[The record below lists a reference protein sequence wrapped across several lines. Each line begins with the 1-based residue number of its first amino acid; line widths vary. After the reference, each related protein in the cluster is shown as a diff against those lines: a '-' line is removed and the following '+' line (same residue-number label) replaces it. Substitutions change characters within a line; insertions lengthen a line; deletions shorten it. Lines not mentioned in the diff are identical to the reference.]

1 MEALRKKYPKW
12 AHRRDYHAKK
22 KKRRRSRGRRRKKKK
37 ISQQDV
43 TTLLLLQLLGQIQG
57 VNAPLGKK
65 HGSNVV
71 TGYGGAVAPD
81 RLAPVRSQD
90 ERARVL
96 QGHFDPWRVTRHEV
110 RDETRPSL
118 REIGENEPNQG
129 QYRITAR
136 RYGYSTPQIWGSMPS

>member
-22 KKRRRSRGRRRKKKK
+22 KKRRRSRAAGRRKKKK
-37 ISQQDV
+37 ISQEDV

-57 VNAPLGKK
+57 VNVPLGKK

-90 ERARVL
+90 ERAR
-96 QGHFDPWRVTRHEV
+96 
-110 RDETRPSL
+110 
-118 REIGENEPNQG
+118 EIEDQNKRLMAEE
-129 QYRITAR
+129 IR
-136 RYGYSTPQIWGSMPS
+136 RQLEAQMRGPPAGSMPS

>member
-37 ISQQDV
+37 ISQEDV

-57 VNAPLGKK
+57 VNAPLAKK

-90 ERARVL
+90 ERARVYQETNQRQMQNEL
-96 QGHFDPWRVTRHEV
+96 AEFRRQMEAQMQGP
-110 RDETRPSL
+110 
-118 REIGENEPNQG
+118 REP
-129 QYRITAR
+129 
-136 RYGYSTPQIWGSMPS
+136 

>member
-22 KKRRRSRGRRRKKKK
+22 KKRRRSRAAGTRRKKKK
-37 ISQQDV
+37 ISQEDV

-57 VNAPLGKK
+57 VNAPLAKK

-90 ERARVL
+90 ERAR
-96 QGHFDPWRVTRHEV
+96 
-110 RDETRPSL
+110 
-118 REIGENEPNQG
+118 EIEEQNKRLMDAE
-129 QYRITAR
+129 IR
-136 RYGYSTPQIWGSMPS
+136 RQMEAQMRGPPAGSMPS

>member
-57 VNAPLGKK
+57 VNVPLGKK

-71 TGYGGAVAPD
+71 TGYGGAAAPD
-81 RLAPVRSQD
+81 HLAPVRSQYL
-90 ERARVL
+90 RAREIEEQNKRL
-96 QGHFDPWRVTRHEV
+96 TAAEV
-110 RDETRPSL
+110 RRQMEAQMRGP
-118 REIGENEPNQG
+118 P
-129 QYRITAR
+129 A
-136 RYGYSTPQIWGSMPS
+136 GSMPS

>member
-57 VNAPLGKK
+57 VNVPLGKK

-90 ERARVL
+90 ERARVY
-96 QGHFDPWRVTRHEV
+96 Q
-110 RDETRPSL
+110 ETNKRL
-118 REIGENEPNQG
+118 MAAEI
-129 QYRITAR
+129 R
-136 RYGYSTPQIWGSMPS
+136 RQMEAQMRGPPAGSMPS

>member
-65 HGSNVV
+65 HGENVV

-90 ERARVL
+90 ERARVYQETNQRQMAAEFRRQMEAQM
-96 QGHFDPWRVTRHEV
+96 QGP
-110 RDETRPSL
+110 P
-118 REIGENEPNQG
+118 
-129 QYRITAR
+129 A
-136 RYGYSTPQIWGSMPS
+136 GSMPD

>member
-1 MEALRKKYPKW
+1 MHEEALRKKYPKW

-22 KKRRRSRGRRRKKKK
+22 KKRRRSRAAGRRKKKK

-57 VNAPLGKK
+57 VNAPLAKK
-65 HGSNVV
+65 HGENVV

-90 ERARVL
+90 ERARVY
-96 QGHFDPWRVTRHEV
+96 QETNQRQMAEAFRRQVEAQNPWQ
-110 RDETRPSL
+110 P
-118 REIGENEPNQG
+118 P
-129 QYRITAR
+129 
-136 RYGYSTPQIWGSMPS
+136 PGSAIN

>member
-1 MEALRKKYPKW
+1 MHEEALRKKYPKW

-57 VNAPLGKK
+57 VNAPIGKK
-65 HGSNVV
+65 HGENVV
-71 TGYGGAVAPD
+71 TGYAGAVVPD

-90 ERARVL
+90 ERARVYQETNQRQMAEAFRRQMEAQM
-96 QGHFDPWRVTRHEV
+96 QGP
-110 RDETRPSL
+110 P
-118 REIGENEPNQG
+118 
-129 QYRITAR
+129 A
-136 RYGYSTPQIWGSMPS
+136 GSMPS